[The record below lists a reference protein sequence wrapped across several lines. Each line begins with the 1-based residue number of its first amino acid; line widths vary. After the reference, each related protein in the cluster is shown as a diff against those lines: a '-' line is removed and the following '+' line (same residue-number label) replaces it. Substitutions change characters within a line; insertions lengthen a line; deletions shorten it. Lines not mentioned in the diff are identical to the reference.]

1 MLKIDRLE
9 SGAVTVL
16 RLEGDIDEDG
26 MNQLRLA
33 LTYCLQDQRCRL
45 VVNLESVNFVSY
57 MGLGVL
63 VERLRQ
69 ARACNGD
76 LKLTGINVYTDRL
89 FRMAGVSKVFE
100 IYKTENQ
107 AIQTYREA
115 A

>member
-26 MNQLRLA
+26 MNLLRLT
-33 LTYCLQDQRCRL
+33 LTRCLQDQRCNL
-45 VVNLESVNFVSY
+45 VINLESVKFISY

-69 ARACNGD
+69 ARACKGD
-76 LKLTGINVYTDRL
+76 LKLTGVNLYTDRL
-89 FRMAGVSKVFE
+89 FRMAGLSKVFE
-100 IYKTENQ
+100 TYKTEGQ